1 MINYRF
7 LQLMKIIR
15 VIRTISTIEIVM
27 INSCSP
33 NLNYGEEID
42 LSPYKESMKH
52 VDLKSLPIEI
62 KESRTVPALYIGK
75 RSNYINKQS
84 KIIYATPSSEGF
96 LFEYQKKKIV
106 CFDNFLKKNDSETK
120 FVVSIK
126 KSLTQSEVEG
136 IIDELK
142 KHNINIEYITI
153 PEIKN

>member
-1 MINYRF
+1 MT
-7 LQLMKIIR
+7 IIR
-15 VIRTISTIEIVM
+15 VIKTILTIEIVM

-42 LSPYKESMKH
+42 LSPYKKSMKH

-62 KESRTVPALYIGK
+62 TESRTVPALYIGK
-75 RSNYINKQS
+75 RPNYINKQP

-106 CFDNFLKKNDSETK
+106 CFDNFLKKNGSETK

-126 KSLTQSEVEG
+126 KASTQSETED
-136 IIDELK
+136 IIKELK

-153 PEIKN
+153 PGMKD

>member
-1 MINYRF
+1 MID
-7 LQLMKIIR
+7 
-15 VIRTISTIEIVM
+15 
-27 INSCSP
+27 SCSP
-33 NLNYGEEID
+33 NLNYGEGID

-62 KESRTVPALYIGK
+62 TESRTVPALYIGK
-75 RSNYINKQS
+75 RSNYINKKS
-84 KIIYATPSSEGF
+84 KIIYVTPSSEGF